1 VVGVD
6 KDQAWQ
12 VIHQERAAL
21 ADMLET
27 LTPEEWEHPSL
38 CAGWSVRDVAAHVIS
53 APEARVGQMTA
64 ALVRAR
70 GSFNRAAH
78 DDAQRRSGRPT
89 AQIVADYRRLS
100 SSRRLAPGTTYRDA
114 LVDVLVHTQD
124 IAIPLG
130 RHHQMPR
137 EAARAAAESR
147 RNSGFPFYAK
157 KRLAGYRLE
166 ATDIDWAGGE
176 GAVVRGPIAALL
188 LLITGRPA
196 ALRELSGERLPQL
209 RERLEVRS

>member
-53 APEARVGQMTA
+53 APEARVGQMAA

-78 DDAQRRSGRPT
+78 DETQRLSRRPT
-89 AQIVADYRRLS
+89 GQIVHDYRRLAG
-100 SSRRLAPGTTYRDA
+100 SRRLAPGTNHRQA
-114 LVDVLVHTQD
+114 LLDILVHTQD

-130 RHHQMPR
+130 RHHEMPV
-137 EAARAAAESR
+137 EAARASAEAF
-147 RNSGFPFYAK
+147 RNNLFPFNARR
-157 KRLAGYRLE
+157 RLAGCRLE

-196 ALRELSGERLPQL
+196 ALPELTGDGVPQL
-209 RERLEVRS
+209 RQRLEVRS

>member
-1 VVGVD
+1 VD

-27 LTPEEWEHPSL
+27 LTPEDWEHPSL
-38 CAGWSVRDVAAHVIS
+38 CEDWSVRDVAAHVIS
-53 APEARVGQMTA
+53 APEVTVGEMA
-64 ALVRAR
+64 AVLVRAR

-78 DDAQRRSGRPT
+78 DDAQRRSVRPT
-89 AQIVADYRRLS
+89 AEIVADYRRLA
-100 SSRRLAPGTTYRDA
+100 SSRRLAPGTTHRDA

-130 RHHQMPR
+130 RHHEMPR
-137 EAARAAAESR
+137 EAARAAAASR

-157 KRLAGYRLE
+157 KRLAGCRLE
-166 ATDIDWAGGE
+166 ATDIDWTSGE
-176 GAVVRGPIAALL
+176 GTLVQGPIAALL

-196 ALRELSGERLPQL
+196 SLRELSGDGLPQL
-209 RERLEVRS
+209 RQRFEVRS

>member
-1 VVGVD
+1 MD

-21 ADMLET
+21 ADLLET

-38 CAGWSVRDVAAHVIS
+38 CEGWSVRDVAAHVIS
-53 APEARVGQMTA
+53 APEAKVGQMAA

-78 DDAQRRSGRPT
+78 DETKRLSSRPT
-89 AQIVADYRRLS
+89 RQIVEDYRRLAE
-100 SSRRLAPGTTYRDA
+100 SRRLAPGTNHKQA
-114 LVDVLVHTQD
+114 LLDTLVHAQD
-124 IAIPLG
+124 IVIPLG
-130 RHHQMPR
+130 RHHDMPV
-137 EAARAAAESR
+137 EAARDSAEAFH
-147 RNSGFPFYAK
+147 NNLFPFYAR
-157 KRLAGYRLE
+157 KRLRGYRLE
-166 ATDIDWAGGE
+166 ATDTDWTAGD

-196 ALRELSGERLPQL
+196 ALTQL
-209 RERLEVRS
+209 RGDGVPKLRQQLEVRT